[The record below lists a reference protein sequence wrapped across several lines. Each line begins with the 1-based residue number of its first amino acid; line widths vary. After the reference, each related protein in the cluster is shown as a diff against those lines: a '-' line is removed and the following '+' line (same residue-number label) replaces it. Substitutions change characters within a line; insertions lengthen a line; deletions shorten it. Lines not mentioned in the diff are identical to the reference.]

1 VSETTSSSG
10 ASGGADFDLTQ
21 FYQVFFEE
29 AGENLANMETLLLD
43 LDVAAPDD
51 EDLNAIFRCAH
62 SIKGGAATFGFQDV
76 ADLTHVMETLLDRL
90 RRHELALHAG
100 MVDVLLES
108 GDTLRGLLGRHKG
121 ISDVVIDA
129 SDLAGRIRVHADGTV
144 RGPVVAAA
152 PACDPAAAGAVL
164 AGRPT
169 TDSAAAQP
177 AAEAAGGARTLTI
190 TIGPLDQ
197 PGLADSLAELFDE
210 IPGLGSIERL
220 DDGKPDAA
228 GLRRFKVSTASSDDE
243 LLDLFTFHVARDRV
257 AIAPWVA
264 AVQAAYQFQDYVPM
278 RYLGT
283 VIGKSVVIELGPV
296 LTALVV
302 GGRVGASIA
311 AELGTMKVTEQID
324 ALETMAIDPIR
335 YLVAPRL
342 IAGLIMLPVV
352 TIFADFVAILGS
364 WVVALVGLD
373 VNTHT
378 FFAGLKLFFH
388 VSDVT
393 SGLVKALFFGGIIAL
408 MGCFHGMRTE
418 GGAEGVGIA
427 TTKAVVSSCLL
438 ILITDYVLASML
450 FRGIFMG

>member
-1 VSETTSSSG
+1 MKTLQYLGRVLVASVGDVG
-10 ASGGADFDLTQ
+10 AAF
-21 FYQVFFEE
+21 
-29 AGENLANMETLLLD
+29 LLL
-43 LDVAAPDD
+43 AS
-51 EDLNAIFRCAH
+51 AIKA
-62 SIKGGAATFGFQDV
+62 I
-76 ADLTHVMETLLDRL
+76 
-90 RRHELALHAG
+90 
-100 MVDVLLES
+100 
-108 GDTLRGLLGRHKG
+108 
-121 ISDVVIDA
+121 
-129 SDLAGRIRVHADGTV
+129 
-144 RGPVVAAA
+144 
-152 PACDPAAAGAVL
+152 PAAVRQKNRAVEQML
-164 AGRPT
+164 RVGIGSMPLVLVT
-169 TDSAAAQP
+169 SVFT
-177 AAEAAGGARTLTI
+177 GG
-190 TIGPLDQ
+190 
-197 PGLADSLAELFDE
+197 
-210 IPGLGSIERL
+210 
-220 DDGKPDAA
+220 
-228 GLRRFKVSTASSDDE
+228 
-243 LLDLFTFHVARDRV
+243 
-257 AIAPWVA
+257 VA

-324 ALETMAIDPIR
+324 ALETMAIDPVK

-342 IAGLIMLPVV
+342 IAGLVMLPVV
-352 TIFADFVAILGS
+352 TIFADFVAIVGS

-378 FFAGLKLFFH
+378 FFTGLKLFFH

-438 ILITDYVLASML
+438 VLITDYILASLL
-450 FRGIFMG
+450 FRGVFMG